1 MKLITFTYKGRQR
14 IGELVG
20 DTLHAMAWADS
31 LRALLSSGVTPT
43 RMSETFPLEA
53 VRIDAPLIPSKIIGI
68 GLNYRDHAR
77 ETGKEPPAEPLIFG
91 KFPSSIIG
99 QGETITWQQDV
110 TTEVDWEGELVVVI
124 GRAARHIREEDA
136 YKHVFGYTVGNDIS
150 ARDLQ
155 FVKDSQWA
163 RAKGMDTFSPI
174 GPCIVTKDELPDPH
188 TLRLTTTVNGETMQ
202 NGHTSDLIFSVPH
215 LIAYCSRMFTLE
227 PGDLIFTG
235 TPAGVGRA
243 QKPPRFLADGDS
255 VSVTIEGIGTLT
267 NPCRALPG

>member
-1 MKLITFTYKGRQR
+1 MKLISFTYKGRAR

-20 DTLHAMAWADS
+20 DTIHALAWADS
-31 LRALLSSGVTPT
+31 LRSMLRSGITPT
-43 RMSETFPLEA
+43 RISETFPLA
-53 VRIDAPLIPSKIIGI
+53 DVQVDPPLIPSKILGI
-68 GLNYRDHAR
+68 GLNYADHVR

-99 QGETITWQQDV
+99 DGAPITWERAITD
-110 TTEVDWEGELVVVI
+110 EVDWEGELVVVI
-124 GRAARHIREEDA
+124 GRTTRHVSEANA
-136 YKHVFGYTVGNDIS
+136 YKHIFGYTIGNDVS

-155 FVKDSQWA
+155 FVKDSQWT

-174 GPCIVTKDELPDPH
+174 GPVIVTRHSLPDPH
-188 TLRLTTTVNGETMQ
+188 ALAIRTSVNGQVMQ
-202 NGHTSDLIFSVPH
+202 DGHTRDLIFNVPQ

-243 QKPPRFLADGDS
+243 RKPPVFLQDGDT
-255 VSVTIEGIGTLT
+255 VSITIDGIGTLT
-267 NPCRALPG
+267 NACRVR